1 MAAGIEVIEGIEDDG
16 ESFEP
21 VNVELGIFD
30 IGVVRFEFDG
40 WIKPLRNLL
49 RNLKLQLA
57 LSFKMEG
64 SEARET
70 NQSFG
75 LFDVFVTE
83 EELAVQV
90 AEINGIK
97 VHDVDFAIAGEK

>member
-1 MAAGIEVIEGIEDDG
+1 MRN
-16 ESFEP
+16 F
-21 VNVELGIFD
+21 F
-30 IGVVRFEFDG
+30 
-40 WIKPLRNLL
+40 RNLQS
-49 RNLKLQLA
+49 QLA
-57 LSFKMEG
+57 VSLKMDG
-64 SEARET
+64 PEAAET